1 MATEQPH
8 MHHPMLDDPNHCAA
22 DDCGKHYADMIHA
35 PAAAFRRLREL
46 PPDLRP
52 LGQYE
57 RASGTPRE
65 AAPATHTGR
74 PAMHPGTEEVLSIRC
89 PVSRCGEVLPQTLL
103 RNHLIGGHNMPED
116 QADRMLAS
124 LFNLP
129 DPEGRRQP
137 ITNFVD
143 GPGNDLTEYCDHPN
157 GFGTTGCPCGAVRE
171 GEDDPVTFRNLNTG
185 GDERAVDCPECST
198 VWPLGRVR
206 RHLTEQHGYRPTKV
220 DDFLA
225 KIGMEDVSPLVPV
238 SDAIWGHQVNCP
250 GECGNAF
257 VKGNI
262 RRHLQTVHK
271 WTGDMW
277 EDWAESVNFLEL
289 PSVPK
294 SILDDI
300 EAMGKRADAE
310 LAKFLNPDITME
322 QIMSDATAPDPH
334 EAMRKELSDWW
345 VKLANQE
352 ADKVVPKAV
361 EYGALDLIQIG
372 QDMALCFGRKI
383 SDEEAAE
390 LGVYFYLRG
399 KLARWTDAVVTGRRV
414 SDDTLHDIGVYVR
427 MAQRIREKGSWPGV

>member
-35 PAAAFRRLREL
+35 PAAAFRKLREL

-52 LGQYE
+52 LGRYE

-74 PAMHPGTEEVLSIRC
+74 PAMHPG
-89 PVSRCGEVLPQTLL
+89 
-103 RNHLIGGHNMPED
+103 
-116 QADRMLAS
+116 
-124 LFNLP
+124 
-129 DPEGRRQP
+129 RQP

-157 GFGTTGCPCGAVRE
+157 GFGVMGCPCGAVRE
-171 GEDDPVTFRNLNTG
+171 GEDDPTMFRNLNTG
-185 GDERAVDCPECST
+185 KDERAVDCPECNS

-206 RHLTEQHGYRPTKV
+206 RHLTEQHSYRPTKV

-225 KIGMEDVSPLVPV
+225 KIGLEDVSPLVPV

-262 RRHLQTVHK
+262 RRHLQTVHQ

-294 SILDDI
+294 SILDDM
-300 EAMGKRADAE
+300 EALGKRADAE
-310 LAKFLNPDITME
+310 LAKFLDPNITME